1 MGEGDIESG
10 LLGKTNFTLKVQTFA
25 YIELRTVKCKEILY
39 WESAN
44 NKNTNAKIYIHKHT
58 HKGEW

>member
-10 LLGKTNFTLKVQTFA
+10 LQGKTNFTLKVQTSA
-25 YIELRTVKCKEILY
+25 NIELRTVKCKEILY

-58 HKGEW
+58 YKGEW